1 VWVDHNQAGCLVAIS
16 PPPEELQSLKLY
28 GCVDKLPA
36 WIKLLPNLSKLKLQ
50 IDMIMQQDVD
60 LLMDLPS
67 LNTLCLSSKEFQYGE
82 LRFRGPCRR
91 LWILEIDCN
100 CKLKAVTFHGNWSPM
115 PQLEVLK
122 IRCHNN
128 VSSLKFSGVQK
139 LRKLREV
146 SLTGSYDDKVKQ
158 QLENQ
163 LGENQREIKPV
174 LKHN

>member
-1 VWVDHNQAGCLVAIS
+1 
-16 PPPEELQSLKLY
+16 
-28 GCVDKLPA
+28 
-36 WIKLLPNLSKLKLQ
+36 
-50 IDMIMQQDVD
+50 MQQDVD
-60 LLMDLPS
+60 LLMNLPR
-67 LNTLCLSSKEFQYGE
+67 LNTLCLCSKEFQYGE
-82 LRFRGPCRR
+82 LRFEGPCRR
-91 LWILEIDCN
+91 LWVLEIDCN
-100 CKLKAVTFHGNWSPM
+100 CRLKTVKFRGTWFSM

-128 VSSLKFSGVQK
+128 VSSLKLSGVQK

-163 LGENQREIKPV
+163 LDENQREIKPV

>member
-1 VWVDHNQAGCLVAIS
+1 L
-16 PPPEELQSLKLY
+16 
-28 GCVDKLPA
+28 
-36 WIKLLPNLSKLKLQ
+36 
-50 IDMIMQQDVD
+50 
-60 LLMDLPS
+60 
-67 LNTLCLSSKEFQYGE
+67 
-82 LRFRGPCRR
+82 
-91 LWILEIDCN
+91 
-100 CKLKAVTFHGNWSPM
+100 